1 LVDLPFQICQNALL
15 KNLEHLA
22 FPDNLVNSNF
32 CGEQHLMKVQPTH
45 QSGVEILEA
54 NRSSQG

>member
-22 FPDNLVNSNF
+22 FPDNLVSSNL

-54 NRSSQG
+54 N